1 MSERV
6 LHDEGELKDA
16 PKWLRWSMAFINRV
30 GFPIVVC
37 IFLAWLTLF
46 KMEEG
51 KDATNKLANA
61 ILLLNKTLEDSPH
74 LAMAKRNERIRD

>member
-1 MSERV
+1 MSREAF
-6 LHDEGELKDA
+6 HEHTIEEGELRDA

-37 IFLAWLTLF
+37 IFLAWLCLF

-51 KDATNKLANA
+51 RESVERNTGA
-61 ILLLNKTLEDSPH
+61 IQMLTEAVKSL
-74 LAMAKRNERIRD
+74 KR